1 MHLSAVPRGGEQN
14 QRRRR
19 NQVAKVKIDKGL
31 YEKVKKYSEM
41 AGYSSV
47 DEFVAHALEKELAGL
62 EEGDSEEEIKKKL
75 EGLGYIS

>member
-1 MHLSAVPRGGEQN
+1 MRQGAGPRGVQN
-14 QRRRR
+14 PSRRGD
-19 NQVAKVKIDKGL
+19 QVAKVKIDKGL
-31 YEKVKKYSEM
+31 FEKVKKYSEM